1 VAMFDPVDPARTASE
16 MESYYVTHPQS
27 PSAQHRPNL
36 SVRSGLWIALL
47 GPSVGEG
54 IVGLGDSVETALRA
68 FDMQY
73 MVRPRPPSAE

>member
-1 VAMFDPVDPARTASE
+1 MFDPVDPARMASE
-16 MESYYVTHPQS
+16 RMESYYVAHPQS

>member
-1 VAMFDPVDPARTASE
+1 MFDAADPARMALE
-16 MESYYVTHPQS
+16 RMEWYCAAHPDS
-27 PSAQHRPNL
+27 PSALRRPSL
-36 SVRSGLWIALL
+36 SLRNGLWIALL

-73 MVRPRPPSAE
+73 IFKLRPPSAE